1 MEVLQFDVSTIDQY
15 SDDELGKL
23 FFPEMY
29 ESENIYLA
37 VDYDYVHKELSK
49 PGVNLKLL
57 WKEYCLSAK
66 DGKYPVSYSKYCRGY
81 AQHVERHNYT
91 NHIEHKPGIRTEIDW
106 SGPTMHY
113 MVPSTGELVKVYL
126 FVATLPFS
134 QYSYVEPTKDMKMN
148 TWINCNK
155 HMFEYFG
162 GSTVRIVCD
171 NLKTGVVSHPKE
183 GEIILT
189 DMYSDFGNHY
199 MTAIMPAQVRKPKQI
214 MWNST

>member
-1 MEVLQFDVSTIDQY
+1 MSVLLISTQMMSWVNY
-15 SDDELGKL
+15 FSLKCTNL
-23 FFPEMY
+23 K
-29 ESENIYLA
+29 NIYLA

-113 MVPSTGELVKVYL
+113 MVPSTG
-126 FVATLPFS
+126 
-134 QYSYVEPTKDMKMN
+134 
-148 TWINCNK
+148 
-155 HMFEYFG
+155 
-162 GSTVRIVCD
+162 
-171 NLKTGVVSHPKE
+171 
-183 GEIILT
+183 
-189 DMYSDFGNHY
+189 
-199 MTAIMPAQVRKPKQI
+199 
-214 MWNST
+214 